1 MTSAEKQKQ
10 IDAAGKRL
18 RTAISHGT
26 EIIEVEFEA
35 APDAEK
41 ESSHEGED
49 DAAKRD
55 EADGAAKTGE
65 DSHPKSNDDKSK

>member
-1 MTSAEKQKQ
+1 LTSAEKQKQ

-41 ESSHEGED
+41 ETSHEGED
-49 DAAKRD
+49 DA
-55 EADGAAKTGE
+55 
-65 DSHPKSNDDKSK
+65 